1 MFQNI
6 TERFWLFVRHGSK
19 NESEA
24 WKICVENGL
33 INAID
38 QFYDASLVGNL
49 RLDLRPV
56 ERALWGCDE

>member
-1 MFQNI
+1 MKHNEKIQYLI
-6 TERFWLFVRHGSK
+6 SECGSQD
-19 NESEA
+19 
-24 WKICVENGL
+24 